1 MATSQRPA
9 KPGKSWTFHELDAYK
24 IRINTVDT
32 KAFFGISDLPEPAVD
47 PVILQNVD
55 VPHDLELPYDLR
67 LFFVY
72 LHDSTDKSQPACVD
86 TFTCHL
92 LGRVLRLD
100 QPRGLT
106 RARATFSF
114 IMSGRRVSAKADVSL
129 RRGDYQTI
137 LVQRDRLSRDKAE
150 PRLVATVLGAF
161 STDNDKRIAN
171 GLAPILSKRYIGIV
185 TIGSA
190 HHFYK
195 ITITNALV
203 DAVMNSQLPAQETI
217 MERFLPPVSNADD
230 FLRDGML
237 SLDNRRACFQCY
249 EALKTLL

>member
-1 MATSQRPA
+1 MATPQRPA

-92 LGRVLRLD
+92 LSRVLRLD

-137 LVQRDRLSRDKAE
+137 LVQRDRVSFPLFPCCRASLNTYKVISRQSRASASGHCS
-150 PRLVATVLGAF
+150 R
-161 STDNDKRIAN
+161 RI
-171 GLAPILSKRYIGIV
+171 
-185 TIGSA
+185 
-190 HHFYK
+190 F
-195 ITITNALV
+195 
-203 DAVMNSQLPAQETI
+203 
-217 MERFLPPVSNADD
+217 
-230 FLRDGML
+230 DG
-237 SLDNRRACFQCY
+237 
-249 EALKTLL
+249 